1 MQGSLALELLA
12 CVVLLVCWMLMSQF
26 DVFPMARWGHGFG
39 FMVWWHRVVVLLGFL
54 LARFF
59 AEPVLSPL
67 WELAGLVV
75 VVVVDETIMVLVSGG
90 WLLRSHEGW
99 AAFFLEGRR
108 VDVAYF

>member
-1 MQGSLALELLA
+1 
-12 CVVLLVCWMLMSQF
+12 
-26 DVFPMARWGHGFG
+26 
-39 FMVWWHRVVVLLGFL
+39 VVLLGLL

-99 AAFFLEGRR
+99 AAFFPGRASCGR
-108 VDVAYF
+108 SVFLGVGGGFAAGCA